1 MRLLAAAM
9 GVIIA
14 VLGGVGVV
22 APSVLVEF
30 GRSLQTPDTFYIVT
44 GIRVIFGAILVWVA
58 AGSRMPIIVGLVGVL
73 IIVAGLLAPS
83 FGLERSQALLDV
95 WSSRG
100 PVFMRTW
107 AAVALLFGLFIAYA
121 VGSARRGAG

>member
-1 MRLLAAAM
+1 
-9 GVIIA
+9 
-14 VLGGVGVV
+14 
-22 APSVLVEF
+22 
-30 GRSLQTPDTFYIVT
+30 
-44 GIRVIFGAILVWVA
+44 
-58 AGSRMPIIVGLVGVL
+58 MPIIVGLVGVL

-83 FGLERSQALLDV
+83 FGLERSQALLDA

>member
-1 MRLLAAAM
+1 M
-9 GVIIA
+9 GMIIA
-14 VLGGVGVV
+14 VVGGVGVV
-22 APSVLVEF
+22 APPVLLEF

-44 GIRVIFGAILVWVA
+44 VIRVIFGAILLWVA
-58 AGSRMPIIVGLVGVL
+58 SGSRMPRIVGVIGIL
-73 IIVAGLLAPS
+73 IVVAGLLSPW
-83 FGLERSQALLDV
+83 FGLERSQGLIDL

-107 AAVALLFGLFIAYA
+107 AAAAVLFGLFIAYA